1 MRSESTSAFGQ
12 PRLTKPTRPGR
23 PAVVD
28 VDVAIRCEKCRGENF
43 GPRIVAHRPNRLAHQ
58 RTAPTIAA
66 FVRADHAREA
76 ADQSRRRAAARMSGL
91 DSGRAERTHQARVAP
106 SLRCTSGRTR
116 LTHLA

>member
-28 VDVAIRCEKCRGENF
+28 VDVAIRCEKCRGRIL
-43 GPRIVAHRPNRLAHQ
+43 GPRFVAHWRNRWPPPRP
-58 RTAPTIAA
+58 APTIAA
-66 FVRADHAREA
+66 FVCADHAREA
-76 ADQSRRRAAARMSGL
+76 ADQSRHRAVARMSEFYSRRG
-91 DSGRAERTHQARVAP
+91 ERTHQARVAP

-116 LTHLA
+116 LTHM